1 MRTRS
6 GKAKA
11 NPSTS
16 ATPAENQAKEG
27 SSPPALGRKITRS
40 SSSSIYEQIFVGGK
54 PSKTPVMADQ
64 VHVTWE
70 SPLLIF
76 SHLGKNFL
84 EDLERRRLQRLEEE
98 ATLKAEQ
105 ALHRS
110 LPGEVAA
117 ADDISEPA
125 TNGESAPTEH
135 AINTAP
141 LKPTYRRGM
150 PSRRKR
156 GGRRNWRQR
165 IVAPQSPPDEHQEQ
179 EGLQPDQS
187 IKSVECADEPL
198 DGLKAHDTPEAAVH
212 PGAVLSPPA
221 TDTSKPD
228 HASKEPTQL
237 PDNQHKIIGGLLDKA
252 KRISATE
259 PAELIDELSDTDL
272 PPPFASRDTTPS
284 ESDFPDDPAEY
295 LLRTR
300 FLPMTDPQSFV
311 KALTKHQPSAR
322 TTDSLYNLAL
332 ATQKALRAWQ
342 DEYIKLDVIT
352 APQSHPAKKPCTG
365 GRIPVDPAVYEDM
378 KEAELYGYAFDPKKP
393 PGGQDPFAQRIGG
406 EFIGGRELRARRARD
421 LGSAAASET
430 EDDGDRGGK
439 RARRA
444 VRKFDLGANGTSDA
458 APVRRGW
465 GGARKRA
472 AASETPDV
480 EGQPVRKRGR
490 LATKAMTLL
499 PQRIQEM
506 RATSV
511 MTTTEEE
518 GEDDSKTPSQGAPV
532 HRRGRPPGS
541 KNLAARS
548 DKGVKKGPR
557 KPNASRLQTQD
568 QDYQSQNNGLDASPS
583 ASMNQQSLTPHPPQQ
598 TPSDQQYQQTPSIDP
613 FMTNATPGA
622 DFIEAPNSV
631 PPHHKRRQRVKSE
644 KRSHSMTLWWAERKA
659 KAAEQKADSQQGK
672 GAAASSLDLKNTGDP
687 ERAATDSLGG
697 ERTPQER
704 AKRKPRALKTTT
716 AVPAAVAMPSP
727 SGTPRDP
734 SSHMRT
740 FNSFRPLA
748 PSGQHQYLQQQ
759 HQTPS
764 YTQSSTAHP
773 RHGPPIGPLLAPRP
787 QLEANGWDPR
797 MDAQQED
804 AFLEQVQREE
814 NGLRGHPVRRGFGAF
829 Q

>member
-1 MRTRS
+1 
-6 GKAKA
+6 
-11 NPSTS
+11 
-16 ATPAENQAKEG
+16 
-27 SSPPALGRKITRS
+27 
-40 SSSSIYEQIFVGGK
+40 
-54 PSKTPVMADQ
+54 MADRVQ
-64 VHVTWE
+64 VTWE
-70 SPLLIF
+70 SPFLIF
-76 SHLGKNFL
+76 SHVEKEFL
-84 EDLERRRLQRLEEE
+84 ESLERRRLQRLEEE

-105 ALHRS
+105 ALHKS

-117 ADDISEPA
+117 ADDVSGPVQD
-125 TNGESAPTEH
+125 GDSALAEH
-135 AINTAP
+135 AVNGVPPKT
-141 LKPTYRRGM
+141 TSRRGM

-165 IVAPQSPPDEHQEQ
+165 IVAPQSPLDEQQEQ
-179 EGLQPDQS
+179 GGPQPDQS
-187 IKSVECADEPL
+187 VKSIERADEL
-198 DGLKAHDTPEAAVH
+198 VGGTKEHGTPDVVV
-212 PGAVLSPPA
+212 PRGAVLSPPA
-221 TDTSKPD
+221 TDASKPEN
-228 HASKEPTQL
+228 AGKEPAQLLGTQHGISEEL
-237 PDNQHKIIGGLLDKA
+237 PDKA
-252 KRISATE
+252 KPTPAME
-259 PAELIDELSDTDL
+259 PAELIDDLSDTDL

-295 LLRTR
+295 LLRSR
-300 FLPMTDPQSFV
+300 FLPMTDPQAFV
-311 KALTKHQPSAR
+311 QALTKHAPSAR
-322 TTDSLYNLAL
+322 TTESLYDLAL
-332 ATQKALRAWQ
+332 ATQQALRAWQ

-352 APQSHPAKKPCTG
+352 APQSHPPKKPCTG

-393 PGGQDPFAQRIGG
+393 PGGQNPFSQRIGG
-406 EFIGGRELRARRARD
+406 EFVGGRELRTRRARD

-430 EDDGDRGGK
+430 EDDGGRGGK

-444 VRKFDLGANGTSDA
+444 VRKFDLGANGTFDA
-458 APVRRGW
+458 APVHRGW

-480 EGQPVRKRGR
+480 EGQPIRKRGR
-490 LATKAMTLL
+490 LAAKAMTLL

-506 RATSV
+506 RGTSV

-548 DKGVKKGPR
+548 DKGIKKGPR
-557 KPNASRLQTQD
+557 KPNVSKLQTQD
-568 QDYQSQNNGLDASPS
+568 QDYQAQNNTLEASPS
-583 ASMNQQSLTPHPPQQ
+583 AFTNQYLQTPQPPQQ
-598 TPSDQQYQQTPSIDP
+598 TPPDRQYQQQPAIDP

-672 GAAASSLDLKNTGDP
+672 GAPANSLDSNNVGGP
-687 ERAATDSLGG
+687 ERAAVDTPGG

-704 AKRKPRALKTTT
+704 AKRRPRALKTTPAT
-716 AVPAAVAMPSP
+716 PAVGVPSP

-748 PSGQHQYLQQQ
+748 PSGQHQYPQQQ
-759 HQTPS
+759 QTQNYGHPAP
-764 YTQSSTAHP
+764 AHS
-773 RHGPPIGPLLAPRP
+773 RHGLPLGPALAPRP
-787 QLEANGWDPR
+787 QPDANGWDPR